1 MKLIT
6 IAVIALVGF
15 YSAQAAQAAPPEKK
29 GDTDATLAIVVEKTS
44 KLKESVDK
52 AKTSLGKATQTSAET
67 LAQFDQAIATAKLV
81 LDKMG
86 ENGEVAK
93 LIDDA
98 IKKNEG
104 TIKKIE
110 DMQRTSPEKQAKL
123 ESSKQKL
130 SLGLDRL
137 FSYKTQMI
145 KTQFD
150 TIKKLK
156 NFEEGK
162 EIFSMM
168 EEANNLDEANKDLS
182 DVIKGM
188 TELGTSLD
196 GFKSVN
202 DKAGDDTRPSKN

>member
-1 MKLIT
+1 MKKKIVFYRICIKRNEVPPSPKTQNKYNNMKLIT

-98 IKKNEG
+98 IKVLV
-104 TIKKIE
+104 
-110 DMQRTSPEKQAKL
+110 QRNRQ
-123 ESSKQKL
+123 
-130 SLGLDRL
+130 
-137 FSYKTQMI
+137 
-145 KTQFD
+145 
-150 TIKKLK
+150 
-156 NFEEGK
+156 NW
-162 EIFSMM
+162 
-168 EEANNLDEANKDLS
+168 NLQ
-182 DVIKGM
+182 
-188 TELGTSLD
+188 
-196 GFKSVN
+196 
-202 DKAGDDTRPSKN
+202 SKN

>member
-1 MKLIT
+1 M
-6 IAVIALVGF
+6 
-15 YSAQAAQAAPPEKK
+15 
-29 GDTDATLAIVVEKTS
+29 
-44 KLKESVDK
+44 
-52 AKTSLGKATQTSAET
+52 
-67 LAQFDQAIATAKLV
+67 
-81 LDKMG
+81 
-86 ENGEVAK
+86 
-93 LIDDA
+93 
-98 IKKNEG
+98 
-104 TIKKIE
+104 
-110 DMQRTSPEKQAKL
+110 
-123 ESSKQKL
+123 
-130 SLGLDRL
+130 GLDRL